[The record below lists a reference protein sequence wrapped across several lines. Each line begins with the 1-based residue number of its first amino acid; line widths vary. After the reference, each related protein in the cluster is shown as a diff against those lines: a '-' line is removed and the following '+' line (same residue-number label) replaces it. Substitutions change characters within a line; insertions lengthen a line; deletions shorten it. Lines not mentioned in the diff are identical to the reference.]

1 MMTQQTSQSK
11 AAVAEAARWAQGL
24 TALAERIRGRFP
36 RSEPRERATAY
47 LRGLLS
53 PVERKNSWQLAE
65 EAGDNK
71 PYGFQHLLGRAEWS
85 ADEVR
90 DDLCAYVREHFN
102 DQRAVL
108 VIDETGFLKKG
119 VKSAGFAR
127 QYTGTAGR
135 IENCQVGVFLTYATG
150 RGRTFLDR
158 ELYLPEVW
166 AGDVARR
173 AEAGIPEEVEFATK
187 PQLARR
193 MIARAL
199 AAGVACAWVTGDS
212 VYGND
217 GKLRLWLEEQR
228 LPYVL
233 GVTAQYRLFTERGR
247 EWAKEIFER
256 LPARSWRR
264 LSCGAGSKGERVYD
278 WARVRARRVD
288 GERLRWLV
296 ARRSITEPS
305 AISYYIASAA
315 RETPLSKLARVAGA
329 RWVIEESFETAKGEV
344 GLDHYEVRSWAGW
357 YRHITLSMLAHAYLS
372 AMRAVGADAEA
383 QKKRTPGKGEATEA
397 RPRKR

>member
-1 MMTQQTSQSK
+1 MTQQTSRSK
-11 AAVAEAARWAQGL
+11 AAVEEAERWAHGL
-24 TALAERIRGRFP
+24 EALAQRIRGRFP
-36 RSEPRERATAY
+36 RSEPRERAAAY

-65 EAGDNK
+65 VAGDQK

-90 DDLCAYVREHFN
+90 HDLRAYVVEHFN
-102 DQRAVL
+102 DTGAVL

-119 VKSAGFAR
+119 VKSAGVAR

-135 IENCQVGVFLTYATG
+135 IENCQVGVFLTYACA

-158 ELYLPEVW
+158 ELYLPEAW
-166 AGDVARR
+166 AGDMARR
-173 AEAGIPEEVEFATK
+173 AEAGIPEGVEFATK
-187 PQLARR
+187 PQLARG

-199 AAGVACAWVTGDS
+199 AAGVECAWVTGDS

-217 GKLRLWLEEQR
+217 GKLREWLEERR
-228 LPYVL
+228 LPFVL

-247 EWAKEIFER
+247 EWAKDIFAR
-256 LPARSWRR
+256 VPARGWRR
-264 LSCGAGSKGERVYD
+264 LSCGAGSKGERIYD
-278 WARVRARRVD
+278 WARVRARTVD

-296 ARRSITEPS
+296 ARRSITDPS
-305 AISYYIASAA
+305 AISYYIASAS
-315 RETPLSKLARVAGA
+315 RETPLSRLARVAGA
-329 RWVIEESFETAKGEV
+329 RWAVEESFETAKGEV

-357 YRHITLSMLAHAYLS
+357 YRHITLAMLAHAYLS
-372 AMRAVGADAEA
+372 AVRAVTADADA
-383 QKKRTPGKGEATEA
+383 QKKRSPDQVRTKRA
-397 RPRKR
+397 RGQKN

>member
-1 MMTQQTSQSK
+1 MMRQTSQSK
-11 AAVAEAARWAQGL
+11 AAVAEAKRWAQGL
-24 TALAERIRGRFP
+24 EALAERIRGRFP
-36 RSEPRERATAY
+36 RSEPRERASAY

-53 PVERKNSWQLAE
+53 PAERKNSWQLAE
-65 EAGDNK
+65 VAGDQK

-90 DDLCAYVREHFN
+90 DDLRSYVVEHFN
-102 DQRAVL
+102 DVGAVL

-119 VKSAGFAR
+119 VKSAGVAR

-158 ELYLPEVW
+158 ELYLPEAW
-166 AGDVARR
+166 AGDAARR
-173 AEAGIPEEVEFATK
+173 TEAGIPEEVEFATK
-187 PQLARR
+187 PRLARR
-193 MIARAL
+193 MIARAV

-212 VYGND
+212 VYGSD

-247 EWAKEIFER
+247 EWAKDIFAR
-256 LPARSWRR
+256 LPAREWRR
-264 LSCGAGSKGERVYD
+264 LSCGAGSKGERVSD
-278 WARVRARRVD
+278 WARVRARTVD
-288 GERLRWLV
+288 GERLRWLL
-296 ARRSITEPS
+296 ARRSLTDPDD
-305 AISYYIASAA
+305 ISYYIASAG
-315 RETPLSKLARVAGA
+315 RETPLAVLARVAGA
-329 RWVIEESFETAKGEV
+329 RWAVEESFETAKGEV

-357 YRHITLSMLAHAYLS
+357 YRHITLAMLAHAYLS
-372 AMRAVGADAEA
+372 AMRAVGVDAEA
-383 QKKRTPGKGEATEA
+383 QKKSTPDRGDEQEEA
-397 RPRKR
+397 RRRKR

>member
-1 MMTQQTSQSK
+1 MTQQTNQSK
-11 AAVAEAARWAQGL
+11 AAVAEAEGWAQGL
-24 TALAERIRGRFP
+24 EALAERIRGRFP
-36 RSEPRERATAY
+36 RSEPRQRATAY

-53 PVERKNSWQLAE
+53 PAERKNSWQLAE
-65 EAGDNK
+65 VAGDQK

-90 DDLCAYVREHFN
+90 DDLRSYVVEHFN
-102 DQRAVL
+102 DKGAVL

-119 VKSAGFAR
+119 VKSAGVAR

-135 IENCQVGVFLTYATG
+135 IENCQVGVFLIYAAP

-158 ELYLPEVW
+158 ELYLPEAW
-166 AGDVARR
+166 AGDAARR
-173 AEAGIPEEVEFATK
+173 GAAGIREEVRFATK

-193 MIARAL
+193 MIGRAV

-233 GVTAQYRLFTERGR
+233 GVTAQYRLFTERGH
-247 EWAKEIFER
+247 EWAKDICAR
-256 LPARSWRR
+256 LPAREWRR

-278 WARVRARRVD
+278 WARVRARTVD

-296 ARRSITEPS
+296 ARRGITDPR

-315 RETPLSKLARVAGA
+315 RETPLAQLARVAGA
-329 RWVIEESFETAKGEV
+329 RWAVEESFETAKGEV

-372 AMRAVGADAEA
+372 AMRAVADEAEA
-383 QKKRTPGKGEATEA
+383 QKKAAPGSADEQEAQL
-397 RPRKR
+397 RKR

>member
-1 MMTQQTSQSK
+1 MQRSSNSK
-11 AAVAEAARWAQGL
+11 AAVAEVEHWADGL
-24 TALAERIRGRFP
+24 EALAERIRGRFP
-36 RSEPRERATAY
+36 RSEPRQRATAY

-65 EAGDNK
+65 ELGDQK
-71 PYGFQHLLGRAEWS
+71 PYGFQHLLGRAVWS

-90 DDLCAYVREHFN
+90 DDLLSYVVEHFN
-102 DQRAVL
+102 DEGAVL

-119 VKSAGFAR
+119 TKSAGVAR

-135 IENCQVGVFLTYATG
+135 VENCQVGVFLAYASG
-150 RGRTFLDR
+150 RGRAFLDR
-158 ELYLPEVW
+158 ELYLPEAW
-166 AGDVARR
+166 AGDAARR
-173 AEAGIPEEVEFATK
+173 AEAGVPEEVEFATK

-193 MIARAL
+193 MIARAW
-199 AAGVACAWVTGDS
+199 AAGVECAWVTGDS

-217 GKLRLWLEEQR
+217 GKLRLWLEERR

-247 EWAKEIFER
+247 EWAKDVFAQ

-278 WARVRARRVD
+278 WARVRARTVD

-296 ARRSITEPS
+296 ARRSVTDPS
-305 AISYYIASAA
+305 AISYYIASAS
-315 RETPLSKLARVAGA
+315 RETPLAQLARVAGA
-329 RWVIEESFETAKGEV
+329 RWAIEESFETAKGEV

-372 AMRAVGADAEA
+372 AVRAAAVDAEA
-383 QKKRTPGKGEATEA
+383 QKKRRPDQVRAKRAGEQ
-397 RPRKR
+397 KS